1 MDGLLHLHRNPTL
14 QCSTFPVPVPLLHYL
29 SAQQKNEEKLHLTC
43 LAFTRSCSMPSFK
56 RQESAVLLPT
66 RPRGGSGET
75 GNIVDPAKGNFA
87 DVLICPLILICDAVV
102 VCCQSQARKLK
113 PDATTAPNPTT
124 PDLLHRGDAKAAST
138 IHPAQQSGAW
148 RDTKIVEPAN

>member
-1 MDGLLHLHRNPTL
+1 MSAMPQQHLR
-14 QCSTFPVPVPLLHYL
+14 CIW
-29 SAQQKNEEKLHLTC
+29 
-43 LAFTRSCSMPSFK
+43 R
-56 RQESAVLLPT
+56 R
-66 RPRGGSGET
+66 RGGSGET

-138 IHPAQQSGAW
+138 IYPAQQSGAW
-148 RDTKIVEPAN
+148 RDTKHRGTGQLVVCWPS